1 MANERKASKFETRLA
16 FAGVG
21 VIAVSLIS
29 MVATLV
35 GYGLG
40 VPAMP
45 AIFAQIPLIGFPIG
59 FLIILSLLL
68 SAIIR
73 RGRESK

>member
-1 MANERKASKFETRLA
+1 
-16 FAGVG
+16 
-21 VIAVSLIS
+21 

-59 FLIILSLLL
+59 FLIILALLL